1 MHLLL
6 IFEIWN
12 NIATAVW
19 IAHCLVLNFI
29 SLGNCLLYVL

>member
-12 NIATAVW
+12 NIAIAVW

-29 SLGNCLLYVL
+29 YLGICLLYIL